1 MQVRTDDE
9 AETKIEETEKE
20 KTRESAKRKQEH
32 GNVYY
37 KLDLQRPFF
46 LLSFFSYHLFHACYR
61 HLPDRLMMAGQPS
74 APDATCCHMSNF
86 LS

>member
-1 MQVRTDDE
+1 MAMQVRTDDE

-46 LLSFFSYHLFHACYR
+46 LLSFFLITSFMRVTAICQT
-61 HLPDRLMMAGQPS
+61 A
-74 APDATCCHMSNF
+74 
-86 LS
+86 